1 MINFNKFSLLYL
13 YLIII
18 LFTSCVYQEKIS
30 EERILHIQTN
40 IKVDSTNMC
49 IIIGGGSYKLYSLY
63 NDKFI
68 YKIIFN
74 RVQYSTSKGIIN
86 KDISNPYT
94 SERLIF
100 DKCKTD
106 LKTVLKAFSYNSII
120 KLDSFKINSLTVY
133 KIPDF

>member
-1 MINFNKFSLLYL
+1 MIKFNKLLLFNL
-13 YLIII
+13 YLIIL
-18 LFTSCVYQEKIS
+18 LFTSCVYQENIS
-30 EERILHIQTN
+30 EEQILHIQTN
-40 IKVDSTNMC
+40 IKVDSTNIC
-49 IIIGGGSYKLYSLY
+49 IIIGGGSYKFYSLY

-74 RVQYSTSKGIIN
+74 RVRYSTSKGIIN

-100 DKCKTD
+100 DNCETD
-106 LKTVLKAFSYNSII
+106 LKTVLNAFSYNSII
-120 KLDSFKINSLTVY
+120 KLDSFKMDSLTVY